1 MTCRPPSP
9 PRCRP
14 AGPEPRRRRSAAA
27 PASSKPV
34 LAPIL
39 FVSVNAVLF
48 VVFFVWPAVIGLGYS
63 FTDYNG
69 VVDPKFVGLANY
81 FELFADDTFYA
92 ALGRTFLYAIV
103 AVPLGFVLSLSMALM
118 LTSPAAKG
126 RSVARIVFFV
136 PWLISPIVTGV
147 IWRWMFGENFGL
159 ANFVIESLGGKAVP
173 WQSNADLSL
182 LVVVFAT
189 AWAGAAFN
197 MLLFVAAIRNVP
209 QSYYEAA
216 SLDGAGAWHQFR
228 YITLPS
234 IAPTSFIVILLSS
247 LSAFKEFA
255 TVQALNGG
263 GPGTDNNLLVQYI
276 YTNGFQN
283 AHIGYARRGV
293 DGPHAHPH
301 GHRADPAGREPP
313 DGVPSMTATLPTETD
328 KTGSGRRA
336 RSLRLRPL
344 RPLWPALAA
353 LAAPAAPAA
362 RGCGHHAASPGH
374 RRHGPALGVHH
385 RVPGFPVLWFVLSAF
400 KPGGELFSCPL
411 TLLPKNWSVEG
422 LRRGVVQLRLRPVLR
437 QHRDRRPGHHGADGP
452 GECGHRVRAGEVRQ
466 PVAEGVLRL
475 HPRHD
480 DAPHRGDPRSDVHRH
495 P

>member
-1 MTCRPPSP
+1 VSTSTAAGDVTATAAVPPG
-9 PRCRP
+9 P
-14 AGPEPRRRRSAAA
+14 ARSSTPGRPRRRRSGV
-27 PASSKPV
+27 SRPV
-34 LAPIL
+34 LAPIA
-39 FVSVNAVLF
+39 FVAVNAVLF

-69 VVDPKFVGLANY
+69 VSDPTFIGLENY
-81 FELFADDTFYA
+81 TELFGDSTFYA
-92 ALGRTFLYAIV
+92 ALVRTLIYAVV

-182 LVVVFAT
+182 LVVIFAT

-234 IAPTSFIVILLSS
+234 IAPTSFIVVLLSS
-247 LSAFKEFA
+247 LGAFKEFA
-255 TVQALNGG
+255 TIQALNNG

-283 AHIGYARRGV
+283 AHIGYA
-293 DGPHAHPH
+293 
-301 GHRADPAGREPP
+301 
-313 DGVPSMTATLPTETD
+313 S
-328 KTGSGRRA
+328 
-336 RSLRLRPL
+336 
-344 RPLWPALAA
+344 
-353 LAAPAAPAA
+353 
-362 RGCGHHAASPGH
+362 AASMVLMLILMAIALIQLAMN
-374 RRHGPALGVHH
+374 RRTE
-385 RVPGFPVLWFVLSAF
+385 S
-400 KPGGELFSCPL
+400 
-411 TLLPKNWSVEG
+411 
-422 LRRGVVQLRLRPVLR
+422 RR
-437 QHRDRRPGHHGADGP
+437 
-452 GECGHRVRAGEVRQ
+452 
-466 PVAEGVLRL
+466 
-475 HPRHD
+475 
-480 DAPHRGDPRSDVHRH
+480 
-495 P
+495 

>member
-1 MTCRPPSP
+1 MSISTA
-9 PRCRP
+9 
-14 AGPEPRRRRSAAA
+14 AGDVSATPAAA
-27 PASSKPV
+27 PPGPTAPDRGTSGRPRRSGVSRPV

-69 VVDPKFVGLANY
+69 VSDPKFIGLENY
-81 FELFADDTFYA
+81 TQLLGDSTFYA
-92 ALGRTFLYAIV
+92 ALLRTLLYAVV
-103 AVPLGFVLSLSMALM
+103 AIPLGFVLSLSMALM

-159 ANFVIESLGGKAVP
+159 ANFVIESFGGKAVP

-216 SLDGAGAWHQFR
+216 SLDGAGTWHQFR
-228 YITLPS
+228 YITMPS

-247 LSAFKEFA
+247 LGAFKEFA
-255 TVQALNGG
+255 TIQALNNG

-283 AHIGYARRGV
+283 AHIGYA
-293 DGPHAHPH
+293 
-301 GHRADPAGREPP
+301 
-313 DGVPSMTATLPTETD
+313 S
-328 KTGSGRRA
+328 
-336 RSLRLRPL
+336 
-344 RPLWPALAA
+344 
-353 LAAPAAPAA
+353 
-362 RGCGHHAASPGH
+362 AASMVLMLILMAIALIQLALN
-374 RRHGPALGVHH
+374 RRTE
-385 RVPGFPVLWFVLSAF
+385 S
-400 KPGGELFSCPL
+400 
-411 TLLPKNWSVEG
+411 
-422 LRRGVVQLRLRPVLR
+422 RR
-437 QHRDRRPGHHGADGP
+437 
-452 GECGHRVRAGEVRQ
+452 
-466 PVAEGVLRL
+466 
-475 HPRHD
+475 
-480 DAPHRGDPRSDVHRH
+480 
-495 P
+495 